1 MVLAFSNVRNNFLNF
16 NIFNQLEYHYPF
28 PRGDVENCKLHFPM
42 RRASKKY
49 KDINFE
55 VASKRIT
62 YSFEASWVISWE
74 MISKM

>member
-1 MVLAFSNVRNNFLNF
+1 
-16 NIFNQLEYHYPF
+16 
-28 PRGDVENCKLHFPM
+28 M